1 MWHTWV
7 HLCRPTCVQRP
18 LPYLLRPYKK
28 DPAPTAKKSFSFSPP
43 NIANHS
49 LSLLRLL
56 DLFSEMSMKH
66 ARVHMNDVSRNVCVR
81 SLERYVDLDTA
92 RALFA
97 EIEANPDLK
106 SDTVVMFGKK
116 HIVKRRAAAY
126 KTCTETP
133 LSYRYAG
140 KTMHASD
147 APPSILQLA
156 RRLEKDLNQP
166 FNFVLVQAY
175 DDGGVSIGWHS
186 DDERDIKPDSTIA
199 SISLGATRDFQIREK
214 VPKTSPIQTIPL
226 RDGTL
231 LTMEGATQ
239 RYTKHAVPVRK
250 SQSGKRINLT
260 FRWIKPL

>member
-1 MWHTWV
+1 
-7 HLCRPTCVQRP
+7 
-18 LPYLLRPYKK
+18 
-28 DPAPTAKKSFSFSPP
+28 
-43 NIANHS
+43 
-49 LSLLRLL
+49 
-56 DLFSEMSMKH
+56 MKH